1 MSTLADQ
8 YYLKALD
15 LYPYDLEESMENLNY
30 ALSCNQDHIGA
41 NYLMGKLHLE
51 QLNEYESAEEY
62 FIIAMASHSENAN
75 VCMDYASLLIQL
87 REYDRAHDLLCHAQK
102 IKGLDLWKIKVR
114 KALIHENKGNYK
126 KARKLF
132 KKALLFAYNQE
143 DINKIEEDVKRVKM
157 KLKLVNKSQKKK
169 EE

>member
-1 MSTLADQ
+1 MSTLANQ

-30 ALSCNQDHIGA
+30 ALSFDQDHIGA

-62 FIIAMASHSENAN
+62 FITAMASHSENAN

-87 REYDRAHDLLCHAQK
+87 REYDRANDLLSYAKK
-102 IKGLDLWKIKVR
+102 IKGVDLSKIKVR
-114 KALIHENKGNYK
+114 KALIHEHKGNYK
-126 KARKLF
+126 KAIKVFR
-132 KKALLFAYNQE
+132 KALLNAYNE
-143 DINKIEEDVKRVKM
+143 EEINKIEEDVKRVKM
-157 KLKLVNKSQKKK
+157 KKKLVSKTKKKK